1 MDLRLQG
8 KRALVT
14 GSSIGLGEAIARA
27 LAAEGVA
34 VAIHG
39 RQPKRTYAVAADIEA
54 HGGRVAVVLGDLTV
68 EGEAQNIADSEK
80 LLWEDTPIR
89 AWTESY
95 ERNVLAAVRLIS
107 RLLLPMRQSGWGRI
121 VNVSSVAG
129 VMPQPTGPDYSA
141 SKAAINNLSLS
152 LTKALG
158 ASGVTVNT
166 VSPGMILTPKL
177 EEVFRQMATTNGWVA
192 SDASWEEIERAFLK
206 VSQVPLGRI
215 GRVDEVAHAVVFLCS
230 PLASY
235 ITGAD
240 LRIDGSV
247 VPAL

>member
-1 MDLRLQG
+1 
-8 KRALVT
+8 
-14 GSSIGLGEAIARA
+14 
-27 LAAEGVA
+27 
-34 VAIHG
+34 
-39 RQPKRTYAVAADIEA
+39 
-54 HGGRVAVVLGDLTV
+54 
-68 EGEAQNIADSEK
+68 
-80 LLWEDTPIR
+80 
-89 AWTESY
+89 
-95 ERNVLAAVRLIS
+95 
-107 RLLLPMRQSGWGRI
+107 MRQSGWGRI

-215 GRVDEVAHAVVFLCS
+215 GRAEEVAHAVAFLCS

-240 LRIDGSV
+240 LRIDAANALNHPTFPSWVPIISSAQFGLPNTPNAMRSV
-247 VPAL
+247 QTTVRVRF